1 MMLSRLKSRD
11 EEPAPEHQWLC
22 PRHRALIR
30 HDAEAAL
37 ALWQQLQWLAET
49 DQLATPTL
57 QLARWHVSLDVSESL
72 LANGRSEALICLL
85 AVAQALVPASGSD
98 NDLLLRLHAVL
109 SLCCEQRAE
118 PPLAN
123 AAMRRALSAWLS
135 LLEHRLS
142 QPDSLPHAS
151 PGFAMAVSTTSQ

>member
-1 MMLSRLKSRD
+1 MRPFRTTPGDD
-11 EEPAPEHQWLC
+11 ELAPEHQWLC

-37 ALWQQLQWLAET
+37 TLWQQLQWLAET
-49 DQLATPTL
+49 GQLATPTL

-85 AVAQALVPASGSD
+85 VVAQAVVPATRSD
-98 NDLLLRLHAVL
+98 EDLLLRLHAVL
-109 SLCCEQRAE
+109 SRCCEWAGE
-118 PPLAN
+118 LPVTN
-123 AAMRRALSAWLS
+123 AAMQRALSAWLS

-142 QPDSLPHAS
+142 QPACLPQAL